1 MQEVLP
7 STKSLSD
14 VDIFQTDL
22 PLQQEHNSQASLRE
36 AELRRTTD
44 NQSSTDDFRV
54 HSAENGENVKIED
67 DFPRRHRPSMME
79 DLRRKQAKERRA
91 KRDKEKQTRSG
102 GSMFA
107 AALNNVEQSSGRC
120 ASDEVMV
127 NRKKDDGLDE
137 TAVAPKICSKRKRK
151 LEDLEYYNR

>member
-7 STKSLSD
+7 SAQSLLD
-14 VDIFQTDL
+14 VNRFQTDL
-22 PLQQEHNSQASLRE
+22 TLKQGHEPQASLRE
-36 AELRRTTD
+36 AELRTTD
-44 NQSSTDDFRV
+44 NQSSTDDFRG
-54 HSAENGENVKIED
+54 HSAETGENVKIED
-67 DFPRRHRPSMME
+67 EFPRRHRPSMMD

-91 KRDKEKQTRSG
+91 KRSKEKQMRSG
-102 GSMFA
+102 GAMFA
-107 AALNNVEQSSGRC
+107 AALNNVAQSSGSC

-127 NRKKDDGLDE
+127 NRRKDDGLDE